1 MVIWGTWWHVLV
13 GYWSHATLC
22 LSGRV
27 CMSIQGFP
35 SCVHSAVL
43 ARGADSSADSARLSS
58 SLPQLCG
65 SSC

>member
-1 MVIWGTWWHVLV
+1 MVIWGTWWHVLL
-13 GYWSHATLC
+13 GSWSHATLR

-27 CMSIQGFP
+27 CMSIQGCP

-43 ARGADSSADSARLSS
+43 ARGADSARLSS

-65 SSC
+65 TFC